1 VKTIKIKL
9 IQLMLIACTL
19 LIILNSA
26 PSPIFAQ
33 GGSVSGSNGTPQDS
47 YLEFTL
53 TGADLKLREGT
64 TNHYDGPWTGGP
76 ITLSGKMIVDRI
88 ITDTAKGGTS
98 TYVRFFGYLHDQNK
112 DLNHY
117 FKWPEDEE
125 MRLVANRVETQ
136 EASITYI
143 VPSGY
148 NEPTVKGSIVV
159 ELCGQSC
166 KRNDFFFEITIPP
179 DVLNPPIA
187 DEPIP
192 AQKAEDPCPQ
202 LTSTEKINQIL
213 SLYYTKI
220 PNGITTSGTKNNIL
234 YMTKRAIGFRGTD
247 NEYDR
252 FLCGGYQ
259 SAVIDL
265 LARIKFS
272 DDPCQAALMEDFD
285 YGPIQAWWGGH
296 QAVVL
301 YPKGTD
307 WMITGIVLDP
317 WINQSPKEYSFADW
331 MSRMDAKVKNT
342 PDGYILDNVYPHIGP
357 SEAFKKI
364 DSNYPIFGG
373 TYQPPGDIKYTE
385 AESEYY
391 INNTTDAEK
400 LHLRG
405 LTKIEQKKWLQEK
418 MATKEKLR
426 KIVAHCPVNLH
437 LLGPDGGRSGITS
450 NHIFNDLLDVTFMQ
464 IPLNDGTTYTELTYP
479 ADAPYT
485 LFIEGVG
492 NGQAHV
498 FIGEDPDSEG
508 QISPLYLYTFMAEAG
523 KLYQVAMDY
532 LGAPM
537 ISDGFVLQPNTI
549 GSDDDLSWILGLPA
563 PLEISEGE
571 DETHLPFAL
580 PKIISN
586 PPLWMGVVILLFGLA
601 GLGLFTFLVF
611 IRALNKQEVTKPST
625 KMVRLVLLAGLLS
638 VACLVS
644 LCGVGGLY
652 LNLSQPQTG
661 ADLTLLDQP
670 QINLAQTEA
679 ALGFQQTQIALAL
692 QATAMAQPTDVAIIT
707 DEPAEAVP
715 PTITPT
721 EQPVDVP
728 EPTAELSSPDKPLTG
743 AQYLT
748 EHGFVDDFSSDAL
761 GWPVKDDGVTVLR
774 YENEAYRFILQEK
787 RGFEAVYLPVEF
799 HPKDILFDIQGPSN
813 AHEGTF
819 GVICQLQDAEN
830 YYYVDFDLQAGQYAI
845 QQVLNGELVSLTTG
859 SDYWHSSSAFNQPAT
874 VVNRIYVGCYLGD
887 IQLNINDEV
896 VDIVFIEQPFP
907 KTGRAAFFLFTY
919 EYMSD
924 PNFQVLIDNVEA
936 YDPVQ

>member
-220 PNGITTSGTKNNIL
+220 PNGITTSGPKNNL
-234 YMTKRAIGFRGTD
+234 YHEIKYQRGIRGKD

-272 DDPCQAALMEDFD
+272 DDPCQAALLDDYE
-285 YGPIQAWWGGH
+285 YGPIQAWWGYH

-307 WMITGIVLDP
+307 WTKTGMVLDP
-317 WINQSPKEYSFADW
+317 WITQSPTKYPIAFWRGLMESPVLKTGPLG
-331 MSRMDAKVKNT
+331 DAL
-342 PDGYILDNVYPHIGP
+342 DYIYPSIAP
-357 SEAFKKI
+357 SKAYKAV
-364 DSNYPIFGG
+364 DPNYPIFGG
-373 TYQPPGDIKYTE
+373 TYQPPDDVKFTQ
-385 AESEYY
+385 AEEEYY
-391 INNTTDAEK
+391 KNNTSDAEK
-400 LHLRG
+400 LYLRD
-405 LTKIEQKKWLQEK
+405 LPLIERKQWLQEK
-418 MATKEKLR
+418 MTPKEKTR
-426 KIVAHCPVNLH
+426 KIIAHCPVNLY
-437 LLGPDGGRSGITS
+437 LLGPDGTRSGSTS
-450 NHIFNDLLDVTFMQ
+450 NHIFNELVDVLFMQ
-464 IPLNDGTTYTELTYP
+464 VPLNDGTTYTEL
-479 ADAPYT
+479 D
-485 LFIEGVG
+485 
-492 NGQAHV
+492 
-498 FIGEDPDSEG
+498 
-508 QISPLYLYTFMAEAG
+508 IS
-523 KLYQVAMDY
+523 
-532 LGAPM
+532 
-537 ISDGFVLQPNTI
+537 
-549 GSDDDLSWILGLPA
+549 
-563 PLEISEGE
+563 
-571 DETHLPFAL
+571 
-580 PKIISN
+580 
-586 PPLWMGVVILLFGLA
+586 
-601 GLGLFTFLVF
+601 
-611 IRALNKQEVTKPST
+611 
-625 KMVRLVLLAGLLS
+625 
-638 VACLVS
+638 C
-644 LCGVGGLY
+644 
-652 LNLSQPQTG
+652 
-661 ADLTLLDQP
+661 
-670 QINLAQTEA
+670 
-679 ALGFQQTQIALAL
+679 
-692 QATAMAQPTDVAIIT
+692 
-707 DEPAEAVP
+707 
-715 PTITPT
+715 
-721 EQPVDVP
+721 
-728 EPTAELSSPDKPLTG
+728 
-743 AQYLT
+743 
-748 EHGFVDDFSSDAL
+748 
-761 GWPVKDDGVTVLR
+761 
-774 YENEAYRFILQEK
+774 
-787 RGFEAVYLPVEF
+787 
-799 HPKDILFDIQGPSN
+799 
-813 AHEGTF
+813 
-819 GVICQLQDAEN
+819 
-830 YYYVDFDLQAGQYAI
+830 
-845 QQVLNGELVSLTTG
+845 
-859 SDYWHSSSAFNQPAT
+859 
-874 VVNRIYVGCYLGD
+874 
-887 IQLNINDEV
+887 
-896 VDIVFIEQPFP
+896 
-907 KTGRAAFFLFTY
+907 
-919 EYMSD
+919 
-924 PNFQVLIDNVEA
+924 
-936 YDPVQ
+936 